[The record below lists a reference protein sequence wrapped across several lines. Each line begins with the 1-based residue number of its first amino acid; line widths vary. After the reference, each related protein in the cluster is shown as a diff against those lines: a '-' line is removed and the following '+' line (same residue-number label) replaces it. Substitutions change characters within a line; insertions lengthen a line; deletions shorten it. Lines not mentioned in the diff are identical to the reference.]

1 MQVAEKNKIIY
12 LDLDVYESN
21 ILIESTEN
29 SELFA
34 YIHGRG
40 TILPKL
46 EESIDGNAA
55 GYESEITLAP
65 EDAFGIVDKSLT
77 TSVSKEMF
85 PDNNGIVLGS
95 EYKTNGP
102 NGTISFLIKEIKDDV
117 VILDGNHPL
126 AGKKLTFHFRINTIK
141 EAHKD
146 EIRHARVHPA
156 GHNIMVQDSSWI
168 GEELK

>member
-1 MQVAEKNKIIY
+1 MVIAEKNKIIY
-12 LDLDVYESN
+12 LDLDVYEDD
-21 ILIESTEN
+21 ILIESTED
-29 SELFA
+29 SELFS

-46 EESIDGNAA
+46 ESSIDGHKE
-55 GYESEITLAP
+55 GYESEITLNP
-65 EDAFGIVDKSLT
+65 EDAFGLIDKSLT

-85 PDNNGIVLGS
+85 PDTNSISIGS

-102 NGTISFLIKEIKDDV
+102 NGTISFVIKEINDDD

-126 AGKKLTFHFRINTIK
+126 AGKSLTFHFRVNTIK
-141 EAHKD
+141 DAHKD

-156 GHNIMVQDSSWI
+156 GHNIMVEDSSWL
-168 GEELK
+168 GEELT